1 MNAGARACKSVG
13 VIGVAI
19 FSLLWVICAAPLYA
33 EASTD
38 GPVTVEITADANQIT
53 MGEAIVLRYRITN
66 SSDQVVVLHA
76 GVRDKSLDGPGADTI
91 AMYRKDWLTMNMAD
105 MDGRPAPFVPK
116 IGGGSSRDVQ
126 YGQNISL
133 WSGNGNRSEGYI
145 VASQWFVPSHAGH
158 YLLTAH
164 VRMPY
169 AVFSD
174 SEVTPEQVESGLRP
188 VKTVFMHDYVLPIT
202 IKPSNPQ
209 RLQTVGEALRKSAT
223 VETDVLK
230 QSMLI
235 QSLFSMPENYVWR
248 SWQAIA
254 NDPALF
260 VDGRDV
266 VVSEMGCIASL
277 RAADILARMLTSP
290 ARGSGTELQ
299 ARVRRSLITMYY
311 AGDPQLKEHIKKLL
325 SKYRAT
331 FSG

>member
-1 MNAGARACKSVG
+1 MNDGAKTCKYTGAVG
-13 VIGVAI
+13 AAI
-19 FSLLWVICAAPLYA
+19 FSLLWVMCALPLYA

-38 GPVTVEITADANQIT
+38 GPVTVEITADTNQIT
-53 MGEAIVLRYRITN
+53 LGEAIVLRYRITN
-66 SSDQVVVLHA
+66 ASDQVVVLHA

-91 AMYRKDWLTMNMAD
+91 AMYRRDWLTMNMAD
-105 MDGRPAPFVPK
+105 MDGKSAPFLPE
-116 IGGGSSRDVQ
+116 IGGASARDVQ

-169 AVFSD
+169 AVFSESD
-174 SEVTPEQVESGLRP
+174 VTPEQVESGLRS

-202 IKPSNPQ
+202 IKPTNPQ
-209 RLQTVGEALRKSAT
+209 RLQTVAEALRKSAT

-235 QSLFSMPENYVWR
+235 RSLFSMPENYVWQ
-248 SWQAIA
+248 SWQTIA
-254 NDPALF
+254 NDPTLF
-260 VDGRDV
+260 VNGRDV
-266 VVSEMGCIASL
+266 VVSEMSRIASL

-290 ARGSGTELQ
+290 AKGSGTELQ
-299 ARVRRSLITMYY
+299 ARVRRSLITMYQ
-311 AGDPQLKEHIKKLL
+311 AGSPQLKEHIKKLL
-325 SKYRAT
+325 SKYRVT
-331 FSG
+331 SSG